1 MRHSA
6 HRRARAA
13 RPLHLERLES
23 RRPLATL
30 VDGSTVRYQDR
41 DGDTVLVSLSRP
53 LLTAANA
60 NAVFGFDSGG
70 VDGGEGR
77 QHLQEI
83 RLTAL
88 GPAAR
93 GVDVFA
99 RVSPT
104 GAAGD
109 GVVAI
114 GQISAEGVDLGAVR
128 IDGSLGRV
136 RSGDANLLTPGLASL
151 SFYTLGVGNL
161 YAGGPA
167 GADHRSRVQGR
178 LNTVKGLDL
187 RGSLEV
193 RGGAAGQIGSIE
205 LVGGMIGDDVFESG
219 SVSATGAIGTVA
231 VAFVQGGRGDGS
243 GTLRAARFQS
253 IRVRDPARGVLGGDG
268 ASSGSIFATG
278 SMGTLTIN
286 GDLRGGTRGFS
297 GMVRAGSI
305 NRFSARA
312 IIGGNAPLSGV
323 VDARGTI
330 GSLAAD
336 VVGGAAE
343 NSGCVFAARVDSMVR
358 GDVVGGDAFFSGTV
372 YVSGT
377 LGAATFGRIEGGR
390 GDSSGMVKVGRVG
403 GAVIAASIKGGTG
416 ASSGSIE
423 AAGRL
428 PAVRVSGDIEGGAGA
443 GSGRVG
449 SLHSVGSVSCRNLIG
464 RGGSRSGTIY
474 SQSGARP
481 LTVPGTIDSV
491 RVAGSVSG
499 GDGESSGA
507 IVADSKVKNVV
518 IGTTINPSAGSLR
531 GGAGVDSGTI
541 RFGPPAYPEA
551 TVGYEAVWPKVQLID
566 VVGGSGLR
574 SGGIRGG
581 LLNVRVSLVIGGSG
595 EESGAIAANH
605 LWINAQRHQRE
616 GLGIAAGGLA
626 NIEGGSG
633 AWSGSVRA
641 KFATV
646 VIRDLRGGEGP
657 NSGSLVFTNQSQV
670 RARTIEGGGGT
681 RSGRV
686 QGNVLQVI
694 AEEIRG
700 GIGIQ
705 PGTVESGV
713 VIARN
718 LDVELRSGSGTRG
731 ELVAGAGGEAGL
743 ASRNGAIIAKQLA
756 ATLGGIVGSETNPAL
771 VAAVDRITRL
781 QVNGSVDFGLIVAG
795 QAFDASE
802 IVPPGAAAGAGILWP
817 LAMNADARIDLVDI
831 RGDLR
836 RSSIAAGVR
845 PVDAFYGNLDDAK
858 LVGGRPLI
866 DSPTVASR
874 IELVLIR
881 GAVFGTPDVTGDTFG
896 IVAQQL
902 GRVRVGYGPTID
914 PRNFW
919 RETFPGRSGPSLRLV
934 YTGDDPARR
943 DVWLR
948 SLGGT

>member
-1 MRHSA
+1 MRHSV
-6 HRRARAA
+6 RRRSRAVPA
-13 RPLHLERLES
+13 LGVEPLES

-30 VDGSTVRYQDR
+30 VDGFTVRYQDR

-60 NAVFGFDSGG
+60 NAVFGFDTGG
-70 VDGGEGR
+70 VDGSAGR
-77 QHLQEI
+77 QHLQDI

-88 GPAAR
+88 GAATR

-109 GVVAI
+109 GAVAI
-114 GQISAEGVDLGAVR
+114 GQISAEGIDLGSVR

-136 RSGDANLLTPGLASL
+136 RSGDANLITPGLASL
-151 SFYTLGVGNL
+151 SFSTLGVGNL

-178 LNTVKGLDL
+178 INTVNGLDL

-193 RGGAAGQIGSIE
+193 QGGAAGQIGSIE
-205 LVGGMIGDDVFESG
+205 LVGGLIGEDLFESG

-231 VAFVQGGRGDGS
+231 VGYVQGGRGDGS
-243 GTLRAARFQS
+243 GTLRAARFQD
-253 IRVRDPARGVLGGDG
+253 IRVRDLARGVLGGDG
-268 ASSGSIFATG
+268 ANSGSIFATG
-278 SMGTLTIN
+278 HIGTLTIN

-297 GMVRAGSI
+297 GIVRVGSI
-305 NRFSARA
+305 NRFSART
-312 IIGGNAPLSGV
+312 IIGGSAPLSGV

-336 VVGGAAE
+336 IVGGTAE
-343 NSGCVFAARVDSMVR
+343 NSGCVFAAQLDSMIR
-358 GDVVGGDAFFSGTV
+358 GDLVGGDAFFSGTV
-372 YVSGT
+372 YVSGI
-377 LGAATFGRIEGGR
+377 LGVATFGRIEGGR
-390 GDSSGMVKVGRVG
+390 GDSSGMVKVGGVRG
-403 GAVIAASIKGGTG
+403 SVIAASIKGGAG

-428 PAVRVSGDIEGGAGA
+428 QAVRVSGDIEGGAGA

-464 RGGSRSGTIY
+464 RGGLRSGTVY
-474 SQSGARP
+474 SVSGARP

-491 RVAGSVSG
+491 RVAGSVYG

-518 IGTTINPSAGSLR
+518 IGTTINPAAGSLR

-541 RFGPPAYPEA
+541 RFGPPVYPEA
-551 TVGYEAVWPKVQLID
+551 TVGYEAVWPRVQLID

-595 EESGAIAANH
+595 EESGSIAANH
-605 LWINAQRHQRE
+605 LWINAERHQRE

-626 NIEGGSG
+626 DIEGGSG
-633 AWSGSVRA
+633 AWSGSIRA

-657 NSGSLVFTNQSQV
+657 NSGSLVFTNQSQL
-670 RARTIEGGGGT
+670 RARTIEGGGGN
-681 RSGRV
+681 RAGRV

-700 GIGIQ
+700 GIRF
-705 PGTVESGV
+705 GTVEAGAI
-713 VIARN
+713 IARN

-731 ELVAGAGGEAGL
+731 ELVAGWGGEAGMVT
-743 ASRNGAIIAKQLA
+743 RNGAIVAKQLT
-756 ATLGGIVGSETNPAL
+756 ATLGGLVGNSANWAL

-781 QVNGSVDFGLIVAG
+781 QVNGSVDRGLIVAG
-795 QAFDASE
+795 QSFDAFE
-802 IVPPGAAAGAGILWP
+802 IVPPGAAAGDGILWP

-836 RSSIAAGVR
+836 RSNIAAGVR
-845 PVDAFYGNLDDAK
+845 PVDSFYGNLDDAK

-874 IELVLIR
+874 IEMVLIR
-881 GAVFGTPDVTGDTFG
+881 GGVFGTLDVPGDTFG

-914 PRNFW
+914 PRSFW
-919 RETFPGRSGPSLRLV
+919 RETFPGRSAPSLRLL

-943 DVWLR
+943 DVWLQ
-948 SLGGT
+948 SLGGS

>member
-1 MRHSA
+1 MRYSA

-23 RRPLATL
+23 RQPLATL
-30 VDGSTVRYQDR
+30 VDGFTVRFQEP

-60 NAVFGFDSGG
+60 GAAFRFDSGG
-70 VDGGEGR
+70 VDGGDGR
-77 QHLQEI
+77 QRLQDI
-83 RLTAL
+83 RLTEF
-88 GPAAR
+88 GAAAS
-93 GVDVFA
+93 GVNVFA

-109 GVVAI
+109 GAVAI
-114 GQISAEGVDLGAVR
+114 GQISAEGVDLGSVR

-161 YAGGPA
+161 YADGPA

-178 LNTVKGLDL
+178 INTVRGIDL

-205 LVGGMIGDDVFESG
+205 LVGGMIGDDLFESG

-243 GTLRAARFQS
+243 GTLRAARFQD

-268 ASSGSIFATG
+268 TNSGSIFATG
-278 SMGTLTIN
+278 SIGTLTIN

-297 GMVRAGSI
+297 GSVRAGSI

-312 IIGGNAPLSGV
+312 ITGGSGPNSGL

-336 VVGGAAE
+336 VVGGAAV
-343 NSGCVFAARVDSMVR
+343 NSGCVFAARLDSMVR

-390 GDSSGMVKVGRVG
+390 GDSSGMVKVGGVR
-403 GAVIAASIKGGTG
+403 GAVIAASIKGGAG
-416 ASSGSIE
+416 GSSGSIE

-443 GSGRVG
+443 DSGRVG

-474 SQSGARP
+474 SLSGARP

-491 RVAGSVSG
+491 RVARSVYG
-499 GDGESSGA
+499 GDGESSGS
-507 IVADSKVKNVV
+507 IVADHTVKNVV
-518 IGTTINPSAGSLR
+518 IGTIINPAAGSLR

-541 RFGPPAYPEA
+541 RFGPPVYTEA
-551 TVGYEAVWPKVQLID
+551 TVGYGAIWPRVQLID
-566 VVGGSGLR
+566 VVGGAGLR

-581 LLNVRVSLVIGGSG
+581 LLKVRVSLVIGGSG
-595 EESGAIAANH
+595 EESGSIAANH
-605 LWINAQRHQRE
+605 LWMNAERHQRE

-626 NIEGGSG
+626 DIEGGSG

-641 KFATV
+641 KSATV

-657 NSGSLVFTNQSQV
+657 NSGSLVFTHQSQV

-686 QGNVLQVI
+686 QGHVLRVI
-694 AEEIRG
+694 AEGIRG
-700 GIGIQ
+700 GVR
-705 PGTVESGV
+705 PGTVEAGAIV
-713 VIARN
+713 ARN
-718 LDVELRSGSGTRG
+718 LDVELRSGRGTRG

-743 ASRNGAIIAKQLA
+743 VTRNGAIIAKQLT
-756 ATLGGIVGSETNPAL
+756 ATLGGIVGSATNPAL
-771 VAAVDRITRL
+771 VAALDLITRL
-781 QVNGSVDFGLIVAG
+781 QVNGSVDRGLIVAG
-795 QAFDASE
+795 HAFDAAE
-802 IVPPGAAAGAGILWP
+802 IVPPGAAATAGILWP

-845 PVDAFYGNLDDAK
+845 PVDSAYGNLDDAK

-881 GAVFGTPDVTGDTFG
+881 GAVVGTPDVTGDTFG

-919 RETFPGRSGPSLRLV
+919 RETFPARSGPTWRLL
-934 YTGDDPARR
+934 YTGDDPTRR